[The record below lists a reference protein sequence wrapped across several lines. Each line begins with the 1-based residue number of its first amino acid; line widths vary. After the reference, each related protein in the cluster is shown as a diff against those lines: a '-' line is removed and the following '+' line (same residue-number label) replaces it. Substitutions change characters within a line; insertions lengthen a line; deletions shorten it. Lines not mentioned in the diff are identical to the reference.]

1 MSNSHSKGKWERVR
15 NLLGEALSNGVVLA
29 SGADYGQLLSC
40 DSEGVG
46 GPLSATE
53 RSDGHLGCSQGK
65 TALAGWIG
73 RNKYRILHL
82 PHN

>member
-15 NLLGEALSNGVVLA
+15 NLLGEELSNGVVLA

-53 RSDGHLGCSQGK
+53 RSDGHLCCSQGK
-65 TALAGWIG
+65 TAYSWLEGEKKKN
-73 RNKYRILHL
+73 RRSN
-82 PHN
+82 